1 MLEKR
6 KKTIQTR
13 FFNELS
19 LRVDFPKQGFGTTN
33 DGNTARRFFEN
44 QSKSAEIT
52 GKINFF

>member
-1 MLEKR
+1 MLEKQ

-13 FFNELS
+13 FLNELS
-19 LRVDFPKQGFGTTN
+19 LRVDFSKQGCVTTN

-44 QSKSAEIT
+44 QSKSAEIK

>member
-1 MLEKR
+1 MLVKW
-6 KKTIQTR
+6 KKTIETR
-13 FFNELS
+13 FLNELS

-52 GKINFF
+52 GKIYFF